1 MQQPSLEIEQ
11 LYGQISMFDL
21 VTEEMIGW
29 GEDDEN
35 QGDNKMQEDKH
46 ALNSDLQEIFD
57 GEDECEGCGE
67 GVNGNQEATV
77 KLKNKP
83 KWGKLQNLDLIPN
96 TYIYHES
103 VLDNEHQSDSSSKLA
118 DNIDLQKIEI
128 SQDTIF
134 DQKYAEEAEEGVS
147 SDEEHKDRI
156 LQM

>member
-35 QGDNKMQEDKH
+35 QGDIEMLEDKH

-57 GEDECEGCGE
+57 GEDECEGCSERLGSH
-67 GVNGNQEATV
+67 QEETV

-103 VLDNEHQSDSSSKLA
+103 LPENEQSDSSPKQA
-118 DNIDLQKIEI
+118 DNIELQKIEI
-128 SQDTIF
+128 THDTIF
-134 DQKYAEEAEEGVS
+134 D
-147 SDEEHKDRI
+147 
-156 LQM
+156 